1 MSKDIRL
8 LELASNVRPVPVE
21 NKSKDWVL
29 NGARNEFYQYIID
42 MNDDSSTN
50 GSVNKSYADFIYGK
64 GLRIKNGSQN
74 MESLL
79 KVKSVLPEADIRRI
93 VTDFQVFGEAS
104 MQIRQTKGKKLDSI
118 KHLPKQFVVPSIENE
133 DGIIE
138 NYWFSRDWNNTN
150 KVKPEAYPA
159 FGLSK
164 APIQIYCV
172 KPYTVGSQYFATCEY
187 QSGLVYAEMERE
199 LASTNIN
206 YIKQGL
212 SAGYIISI
220 PDGSSL
226 SDEEKD
232 RLERQIKQKLTGSS
246 NAGAFIMSFQARD
259 QDPISITVFPTA
271 ENIHQQWDSLIETSI
286 QKILTAH
293 RCTSPS
299 IVGIISSSGFSNT
312 AEEMEQARLDLL
324 KYVIAPKQKIITD
337 ALEEVLTQYGI
348 NVQLEFAPITEA
360 VIEPTETNLS
370 KQTEQEVVELN
381 HILERYAEDTP
392 EGYELDSK
400 ELVSLSAI
408 QNSEQDT
415 ELWKI
420 RYAYVGGTNKTQK
433 SGSRAFCTKMRALE
447 MSGKVFRKEDIVQM
461 GNDGVNGQ
469 FAHSGGKYSIWLYGG
484 GVNCY
489 HRWERRI
496 FKKKEQEDGELY
508 KGNAMQNTNEVNVS
522 EAKRQGAKIPKNAKD
537 VAIAE
542 IDKANKGRYNG

>member
-1 MSKDIRL
+1 MSKNIRVL
-8 LELASNVRPVPVE
+8 QLASKVRPIPVE

-50 GSVNKSYADFIYGK
+50 GSVNKSYTDFIYGK
-64 GLRIKNGSQN
+64 GLRVKNGSQN
-74 MESLL
+74 MEALL
-79 KVKSVLPEADIRRI
+79 KVKSVLPESDIRRI

-104 MQIRQTKGKKLDSI
+104 MQVRQTRGRKLESI

-138 NYWFSRDWNNTN
+138 KYWFSRDWSNTN
-150 KVKPEAYPA
+150 KVKPEAFPS
-159 FGLSK
+159 FGSSNE
-164 APIQIYCV
+164 AIEIFCI
-172 KPYTVGSQYFATCEY
+172 KPYTVGSQYFANCDY
-187 QSGLVYAEMERE
+187 QSGLMYCEMERE
-199 LASTNIN
+199 LASTNVN

-212 SAGYIISI
+212 SAGYIINI

-226 SDEEKD
+226 TDEEKD

-259 QDPISITVFPTA
+259 QDPISVTVFPTA
-271 ENIHQQWDSLIETSI
+271 ENIHKQWDSLIETSI

-312 AEEMEQARLDLL
+312 AEEMQQARLDLL

-370 KQTEQEVVELN
+370 KQTEQEVLELN

-392 EGYELDSK
+392 EGYELHSK
-400 ELVSLSAI
+400 ELVGLSAI

-415 ELWKI
+415 KLWKI
-420 RYAYVGGTNKTQK
+420 RYAYVGGTNKVQK

-447 MSGKVFRKEDIVQM
+447 MSGKVFRKEDIIQM

-496 FKKKEQEDGELY
+496 FKKKEQEDGSLY
-508 KGNAMQNTNEVNVS
+508 GGNAMQNTREVNVN